1 MRLASSTSSTR
12 AAQVGQ
18 GTFEFA
24 LVILFVVI
32 MLSALYQALHFELDV
47 FNRISLLR
55 FRVMQDAHD
64 NQYDRVK
71 GFPTESMDFR
81 NISDLTPVLLMTQS
95 VDSTLQYGPKSVRY
109 RVGTKYT
116 EPFPISALPEG
127 GLVLGGVIII
137 GVGTS
142 EYKENSRRFRDH
154 IRQAAPVF
162 IAQYPDLGD
171 Q

>member
-1 MRLASSTSSTR
+1 
-12 AAQVGQ
+12 
-18 GTFEFA
+18 
-24 LVILFVVI
+24 
-32 MLSALYQALHFELDV
+32 
-47 FNRISLLR
+47 
-55 FRVMQDAHD
+55 MQDAHD
-64 NQYDRVK
+64 KQYDRVK
-71 GFPTESMDFR
+71 SFPTESMDFR

-95 VDSTLQYGPKSVRY
+95 SDSTLQYGPKSLRY

-116 EPFPISALPEG
+116 EPFPISALPPVSDEPLLKG
-127 GLVLGGVIII
+127 AALGGAIIL

-154 IRQAAPVF
+154 IRQGAPLF

>member
-12 AAQVGQ
+12 AAQAGQ

-55 FRVMQDAHD
+55 FRIMQDAHD
-64 NQYDRVK
+64 KQYDRVK
-71 GFPTESMDFR
+71 SFPTESMDFR

-95 VDSTLQYGPKSVRY
+95 SDSTLQYGPKSLRY

-154 IRQAAPVF
+154 IRQGAPLF